1 LTEVGDPLAGWN
13 AMSTLEAEASM
24 LACCGS
30 KRWARRMARAR
41 PFPGGVE
48 LLAGADRIWRELSE
62 DDWLEAFAAH
72 PRIGAPA
79 SGQAAAEQAG
89 ARGASGETLAALA
102 RANREYEE
110 RFGYIFIVCASGRS
124 AEEMLDLCRRRLHND
139 APEELQVAAEEQ
151 RKITHLRLEKWLR
164 NPELSTLNSQLPP

>member
-1 LTEVGDPLAGWN
+1 MTTG
-13 AMSTLEAEASM
+13 EAEAAM

-41 PFPGGVE
+41 PFPGE
-48 LLAGADRIWRELSE
+48 DEIFSNADRIWRGLSE

-72 PRIGAPA
+72 PRIGARA

-89 ARGASGETLAALA
+89 ARGASAETLAALT

-110 RFGYIFIVCASGRS
+110 RFGHIFVVCASGLS
-124 AEEMLDLCRRRLHND
+124 AEEMLDLCRRRLHNE
-139 APEELQVAAEEQ
+139 PREELQVAAEEQ
-151 RKITHLRLEKWLR
+151 RKITRLRLEKWL
-164 NPELSTLNSQLPP
+164 SSI

>member
-1 LTEVGDPLAGWN
+1 MTTG
-13 AMSTLEAEASM
+13 EAEAAM

-41 PFPGGVE
+41 PFPGEDE
-48 LLAGADRIWRELSE
+48 LFANADRIWRELSE

-72 PRIGAPA
+72 PRIGARA

-89 ARGASGETLAALA
+89 ARGASAETLAALT

-110 RFGYIFIVCASGRS
+110 RFGHIFIVCASGRS
-124 AEEMLDLCRRRLHND
+124 AEEMLDLCRRRLHNE
-139 APEELQVAAEEQ
+139 PREELQAAAEEQ
-151 RKITHLRLEKWLR
+151 RKITRLRLEKWL
-164 NPELSTLNSQLPP
+164 SSI

>member
-1 LTEVGDPLAGWN
+1 
-13 AMSTLEAEASM
+13 MSAEEAEAAV

-41 PFPGGVE
+41 PFDEGG
-48 LLAGADRIWRELSE
+48 LFATADRIWRELPAE
-62 DDWLEAFAAH
+62 DWLEAFSAH
-72 PRIGAPA
+72 PRIGARA

-89 ARGASGETLAALA
+89 ARGASAETLAALA

-124 AEEMLDLCRRRLHND
+124 AEEMLDLCRRRLHN
-139 APEELQVAAEEQ
+139 APAEELKVAAEEQ
-151 RKITHLRLEKWLR
+151 RKITRLRLEKMLAK
-164 NPELSTLNSQLPP
+164 S

>member
-1 LTEVGDPLAGWN
+1 VSGLAALN
-13 AMSTLEAEASM
+13 AMAQDEARAAM

-30 KRWARRMARAR
+30 KRWAREMAEAR
-41 PFPGGVE
+41 PFSDEDG
-48 LLAGADRIWRELSE
+48 LFTDADRIFGELSD

-72 PRIGAPA
+72 PKIGARA

-89 ARGASGETLAALA
+89 ASGASRETLAALA

-110 RFGYIFIVCASGRS
+110 HFGYIFIVCASGRS

-139 APEELQVAAEEQ
+139 AAEELKVAAEEQ
-151 RKITHLRLEKWLR
+151 RKITRLRMEKWLKA
-164 NPELSTLNSQLPP
+164 L

>member
-1 LTEVGDPLAGWN
+1 
-13 AMSTLEAEASM
+13 MSTREAEAAM

-41 PFPGGVE
+41 PFHGEDE
-48 LLAGADRIWRELSE
+48 LFAGADRIWWELSE
-62 DDWLEAFAAH
+62 DDRLEAFAAH
-72 PRIGAPA
+72 PRIGARA

-89 ARGASGETLAALA
+89 ARGATPETLAALA

-110 RFGYIFIVCASGRS
+110 RFSYIFIVCASGRS

-139 APEELQVAAEEQ
+139 SAEELKVAAEEQ
-151 RKITHLRLEKWLR
+151 RMITRLRLLKMLVA
-164 NPELSTLNSQLPP
+164 S